1 VDLFSFS
8 IGKIGKISLCFHLFL
23 FVRELFIFKG
33 KYKEK
38 NITKKRRRKM
48 EHIEQAAGA
57 HEKDE
62 PKKSNEEATAQ
73 NATKGPE

>member
-1 VDLFSFS
+1 
-8 IGKIGKISLCFHLFL
+8 
-23 FVRELFIFKG
+23 
-33 KYKEK
+33 
-38 NITKKRRRKM
+38 M

-73 NATKGPE
+73 NATKGPEWVFCLWYSFGYHLIRDPSPQGHFPHQASETYSRGRFND